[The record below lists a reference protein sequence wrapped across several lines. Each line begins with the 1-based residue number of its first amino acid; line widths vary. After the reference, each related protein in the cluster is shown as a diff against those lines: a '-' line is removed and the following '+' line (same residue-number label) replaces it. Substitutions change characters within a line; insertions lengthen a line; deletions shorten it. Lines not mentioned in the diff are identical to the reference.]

1 MTRIPSGS
9 TFAIN
14 RAGSFGRCNRT
25 RTRLGM
31 PRVRVTEVTKVL
43 LIFGT
48 RPEAIKLCPV
58 LLHLRQRGGEF
69 QVKCCVT
76 AQHRQMLDQV
86 LDVFGVQPDYDLNLM
101 QPGQTLAQSSAR
113 ILAALEGVLTAEKP
127 DIVLVQGD
135 TTTTFCG
142 ALAAFYGRIPV
153 GHVEAGL
160 RTGDMTQPFPEELN
174 RVLTTR
180 LSTLHFAPTAGAARN
195 LRRDQVP
202 EDRIV
207 VTGNTG
213 IDAVLQVSGKLR
225 TGELAGIELPGL
237 DPSRRLL
244 VVTAHRRENHGAPL
258 QAICEALVRLAR
270 RGDVQIVYPVHRNP
284 KIAGPVEQLLG
295 GQPAILLCA
304 PLEYVP
310 FVDLMRRA
318 YLLITDSGGIQEEG
332 PSLGKP
338 VLVMREKTERPEA
351 VEAGTVKLVG
361 TDADRIVGETEML
374 LENRGEFERMSRA
387 HNPYGDGHAS
397 ERIGDA
403 LARWF
408 S

>member
-1 MTRIPSGS
+1 M
-9 TFAIN
+9 
-14 RAGSFGRCNRT
+14 
-25 RTRLGM
+25 
-31 PRVRVTEVTKVL
+31 TKVL

-58 LLHLRQRGGEF
+58 LLALRARPDCF
-69 QVKCCVT
+69 TVKCCVT

-86 LDVFGVQPDYDLNLM
+86 LEVFGVVPEYDLDLM
-101 QPGQTLAQSSAR
+101 RPDQSLAQTSAR
-113 ILAALEGVLTAEKP
+113 ILAALEGVLAREQP

-142 ALAAFYGRIPV
+142 ALAAFYARIPV

-160 RTGDMTQPFPEELN
+160 RTGDLGHPFPEELN

-180 LSTLHFAPTAGAARN
+180 LSAWHFAPTEGAAEN
-195 LRRDQVP
+195 LRREGVAA
-202 EDRIV
+202 DRIL

-213 IDAVLQVSGKLR
+213 IDAVLQVDGKLQR
-225 TGELAGIELPGL
+225 GELAGGDLPGL

-244 VVTAHRRENHGAPL
+244 LVTAHRRENHGAPL
-258 QAICEALVRLAR
+258 DDICEALLRLAR
-270 RGDVQIVYPVHRNP
+270 RGDVQILYPVHRNP
-284 KIAGPVEQLLG
+284 RIAGPVERMLG
-295 GQPAILLCA
+295 DTPGILLCD
-304 PLEYVP
+304 PLDYVP
-310 FVDLMRRA
+310 FVALMRRA

-351 VEAGTVKLVG
+351 VAAGTVKLVG
-361 TDADRIVGETEML
+361 TSADRIVTETEL
-374 LENRGEFERMSRA
+374 LLNDYEAWKRMSRA

-397 ERIGDA
+397 ERIADA
-403 LARWF
+403 LAQPATAPQVGGGGGRMKLPER
-408 S
+408 

>member
-1 MTRIPSGS
+1 M
-9 TFAIN
+9 
-14 RAGSFGRCNRT
+14 
-25 RTRLGM
+25 L
-31 PRVRVTEVTKVL
+31 KVL
-43 LIFGT
+43 LVFGT

-58 LLHLRQRGGEF
+58 LLHLRRRAREF

-86 LDVFGVQPDYDLNLM
+86 LAVFGVEPEYDLNLM

-113 ILAALEGVLTAEKP
+113 ILAALEEVLTAEHP

-142 ALAAFYGRIPV
+142 ALAAFYSRVPV

-160 RTGDMTQPFPEELN
+160 RTGDLAQPFPEELN

-180 LSTLHFAPTAGAARN
+180 LSTLHFAPTEGAARN
-195 LRRDQVP
+195 LLREDVP
-202 EDRIV
+202 AERIV

-213 IDAVLQVSGKLR
+213 IDAVLQVNAKLQA
-225 TGELAGIELPGL
+225 GEVAGGDWSGL
-237 DPSRRLL
+237 DASRRLL

-258 QAICEALVRLAR
+258 EAICEALLRLAR
-270 RGDVQIVYPVHRNP
+270 RGDVQIVYPVHCNP
-284 KIAGPVEQLLG
+284 HVAGPVERLLG
-295 GQPAILLCA
+295 GEPAILLCD

-338 VLVMREKTERPEA
+338 VLVMRDKTERPEA

-361 TDADRIVGETEML
+361 TDAERIVRETEAL
-374 LENRGEFERMSRA
+374 LDTRAEFERMSRA

-397 ERIGDA
+397 ERIGEA
-403 LARWF
+403 LAGWF
-408 S
+408 EER

>member
-1 MTRIPSGS
+1 
-9 TFAIN
+9 
-14 RAGSFGRCNRT
+14 
-25 RTRLGM
+25 
-31 PRVRVTEVTKVL
+31 
-43 LIFGT
+43 
-48 RPEAIKLCPV
+48 
-58 LLHLRQRGGEF
+58 
-69 QVKCCVT
+69 VKCCVT

-86 LDVFGVQPDYDLNLM
+86 LQVFGVTPDYDLNLM
-101 QPGQTLAQSSAR
+101 QPGQTLAQTSAR
-113 ILAALEGVLTAEKP
+113 ILAALEEVLTAERP

-160 RTGDMTQPFPEELN
+160 RTGDMAQPFPEEIN

-180 LSTLHFAPTAGAARN
+180 LSALHFAPTRGAARN
-195 LRRDQVP
+195 LLGEGVAA
-202 EDRIV
+202 ERIV

-213 IDAVLQVSGKLR
+213 IDAVLQVSEKLR
-225 TGELAGIELPGL
+225 AGLLAGIEWPSL

-244 VVTAHRRENHGAPL
+244 VVTAHRRENFGAPL
-258 QAICEALVRLAR
+258 EAICEALVRLAR
-270 RGDVQIVYPVHRNP
+270 RGDVQIVYSVHRNP
-284 KIAGPVEQLLG
+284 NIAGPVEQRLG
-295 GQPAILLCA
+295 KEAGILLCQ

-361 TDADRIVGETEML
+361 TVAARIVHETERL
-374 LENRGEFERMSRA
+374 LEDSEEYQRMSRA

-397 ERIGDA
+397 ERIGKA
-403 LARWF
+403 LMSWF
-408 S
+408 GG

>member
-1 MTRIPSGS
+1 
-9 TFAIN
+9 
-14 RAGSFGRCNRT
+14 
-25 RTRLGM
+25 
-31 PRVRVTEVTKVL
+31 VTKVL

-58 LLHLRQRGGEF
+58 LLELRGRAAEF

-86 LDVFGVQPDYDLNLM
+86 LQVFGVVPEYDLDLM
-101 QPGQTLAQSSAR
+101 LPGQTLAQSSAR
-113 ILAALEGVLTAEKP
+113 ILAALESVLAGERP

-142 ALAAFYGRIPV
+142 ALAAFYARIPV

-180 LSTLHFAPTAGAARN
+180 LSALHFAPTEGAAEN
-195 LRRDQVP
+195 LRRENVP
-202 EDRIV
+202 AERIL

-213 IDAVLQVSGKLR
+213 IDAVLQVNEKLR
-225 TGELAGIELPGL
+225 RGEVAGLDLPGL
-237 DPSRRLL
+237 DAARRLL

-258 QAICEALVRLAR
+258 EAICEALIRLAR
-270 RGDVQIVYPVHRNP
+270 RGDVQIIYPVHRNP
-284 KIAGPVEQLLG
+284 QVAGPVERRLG
-295 GQPAILLCA
+295 GEPGILLCE
-304 PLEYVP
+304 PLDYVP

-351 VEAGTVKLVG
+351 VLAGTVKLVG
-361 TDADRIVGETEML
+361 TDSSRIVAETELL
-374 LENRGEFERMSRA
+374 LENRAEFERMSRA

-397 ERIGDA
+397 ERIADA
-403 LARWF
+403 LARR
-408 S
+408 

>member
-1 MTRIPSGS
+1 MI
-9 TFAIN
+9 
-14 RAGSFGRCNRT
+14 
-25 RTRLGM
+25 
-31 PRVRVTEVTKVL
+31 KVL
-43 LIFGT
+43 PVFGT

-58 LLHLRQRGGEF
+58 LLHLRKRARDFE
-69 QVKCCVT
+69 VKCCVS
-76 AQHRQMLDQV
+76 AQHRLMLDQV
-86 LDVFGVQPDYDLNLM
+86 LQAFDVTPDYDLNVML
-101 QPGQTLAQSSAR
+101 PGQTLAQSSAR
-113 ILAALEGVLTAEKP
+113 ILAALEGVLAAERP

-142 ALAAFYGRIPV
+142 ALSAFYRHIPV

-160 RTGDMTQPFPEELN
+160 RTGDLQQPFPEELN

-180 LSTLHFAPTAGAARN
+180 LTTLHFAPTQRAARN
-195 LRRDQVP
+195 LLGEKVP
-202 EDRIV
+202 AERIF

-213 IDAVLQVSGKLR
+213 IDAVLQVTAKLQ
-225 TGELAGIELPGL
+225 AGLLPSAMLPSL
-237 DPSRRLL
+237 DPSKRLL
-244 VVTAHRRENHGAPL
+244 LVTAHRRENFGAPL
-258 QAICEALVRLAR
+258 EAICQALERLAR

-284 KIAGPVEQLLG
+284 NVAFPVRQSLG
-295 GQPAILLCA
+295 SVPNIILCD

-361 TDADRIVGETEML
+361 TDADRIVRETEFL
-374 LENRGEFERMSRA
+374 LENREEFERMCRM

-397 ERIGDA
+397 ERIADA
-403 LARWF
+403 IAAF
-408 S
+408 NA

>member
-1 MTRIPSGS
+1 VI
-9 TFAIN
+9 
-14 RAGSFGRCNRT
+14 
-25 RTRLGM
+25 
-31 PRVRVTEVTKVL
+31 KVL

-58 LLHLRQRGGEF
+58 LLHLRRRAREF

-76 AQHRQMLDQV
+76 AQHREMLDQV
-86 LDVFGVQPDYDLNLM
+86 LQAFGVEPDYDLDLM

-113 ILAALEGVLTAEKP
+113 ILAALEGVLTAERP

-142 ALAAFYGRIPV
+142 ALAAFYSRIPV

-160 RTGDMTQPFPEELN
+160 RTGDLTQPFPEELN

-180 LSTLHFAPTAGAARN
+180 LSSLHFAPTEGAARN
-195 LRRDQVP
+195 LRDDRVP
-202 EDRIV
+202 ADRIL

-213 IDAVLQVSGKLR
+213 IDAVLQVGEKLR
-225 TGELAGIELPGL
+225 MGELRGIDLPGL
-237 DPSRRLL
+237 DPTRRLL
-244 VVTAHRRENHGAPL
+244 LVTAHRRENHGAPL
-258 QAICEALVRLAR
+258 EAICEALVRLAR

-295 GQPAILLCA
+295 GEPAILLCE
-304 PLEYVP
+304 PLDYVP

-361 TDADRIVGETEML
+361 TDAERIVDEAEIL
-374 LENRGEFERMSRA
+374 LENRAEYERMSRA

-403 LARWF
+403 LAAGKIKPA